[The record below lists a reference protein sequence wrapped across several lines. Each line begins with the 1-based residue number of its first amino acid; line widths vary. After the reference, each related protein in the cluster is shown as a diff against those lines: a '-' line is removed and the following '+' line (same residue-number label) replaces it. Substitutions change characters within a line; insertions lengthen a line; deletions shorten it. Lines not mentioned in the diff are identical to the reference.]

1 MFYFHTLTL
10 ASDSRSSQPH
20 TCGNRLTQADL
31 PKLRVCPKEQG
42 GGVSV
47 SRAVL
52 PEGRREWLCALVL
65 AWALCLGSKDAL
77 TRSYLVAP
85 AVGMGLRLPLLE
97 G

>member
-1 MFYFHTLTL
+1 MFYFHTLPL
-10 ASDSRSSQPH
+10 ASDSWSSQPH

-31 PKLRVCPKEQG
+31 PKLKEQG

-47 SRAVL
+47 SRAVV
-52 PEGRREWLCALVL
+52 PEGRRVWLCALVL

-77 TRSYLVAP
+77 TLSYQVAP